1 MRSLFSISIRVAA
14 LLLGML
20 FFHAPGWS
28 NGSETAEWPVY
39 VSPWETIGGGALDV
53 SFLLDA
59 PAGKHGFL
67 GSQDGVFRFQ
77 DGTRARFWGV
87 NLAAASNFPNAT
99 QARILAERLA
109 HAGCNMV
116 RLHHMDAPWHSRPI
130 IDYSHRGALRLDPE
144 QLDRLDRLVF
154 ELKKRGI
161 YIHLDLLTHRRFEPG
176 EELPEDEKLSDG
188 QKHASLV
195 NRHLIEQQKEYARAL
210 LTHLNPHTQLRY
222 ADDPVF
228 AVVQICN
235 ENSVFWRTKAHIPEF
250 YLEEIDALW
259 NAWLV
264 EEYGTREALNAA
276 WTSAEG
282 KRNLHSGENPHR
294 GTVERP
300 PIGFMSERYF
310 DPETPYSEVE
320 GGAPRVADHFRFL
333 AQLQDAFYTEMTD
346 YLRELGV
353 KCVVAGSNLPN
364 GIIGLRREAAQGITE
379 TDAYFGHPRDGFGVP
394 NRFPDASMSS
404 RELHAEAETWGITH
418 LPQIFSQSRTA
429 EAPLLVTE
437 WNQPYP
443 MPYRAESIPFVAAY
457 GAYQDIDGFCLFSYN
472 HRDWDRPLP
481 RKVQGFFNSGNDPAH
496 WGLFV
501 AGALMFHRRDIRRGE
516 TVVDVVYGKNDL
528 LTPHPRWRERFNGLT
543 YLTRVRQTYAD
554 DVYTGGA
561 DLAIAGGFRPGLD
574 LTQARHALLFSRS
587 PHANPYRM
595 DGGLLPWIQK
605 HLPGSDTP
613 CETSGTA
620 RGEEACIRR
629 TPILVDGP
637 RCVVQ
642 NVAELERE
650 DPAWEARLTIDLLQM
665 WGLREGGRER
675 LDREGWVT
683 DTEELTFNDKR
694 GILKIDT
701 PRTQGIVGRAAGET
715 VHLSALTVT
724 PSTPFAVILC
734 QSLDGQ
740 PLEAS
745 RHLLL
750 TAVGRVEN
758 TGQQW
763 LSGTRFAD
771 DGEAPVRIEPICAEF
786 ALKTKSPKGWRGY
799 GLAADGSRAGE
810 LPLSERSGRV
820 CGTLRGSVTGAQGGC
835 RVAERETGSDKRPI
849 GQIHFEL
856 VLDTAA
862 LEL

>member
-1 MRSLFSISIRVAA
+1 MGSLSLTLIRTATLSLAVT
-14 LLLGML
+14 LCGL
-20 FFHAPGWS
+20 PGWS
-28 NGSETAEWPVY
+28 DNTEWPVY
-39 VSPWETIGGGALDV
+39 VSPWETVGEGALDV

-67 GSQDGVFRFQ
+67 GSRDGVFRFEN
-77 DGTRARFWGV
+77 GKRARFWGV

-99 QARILAERLA
+99 QAQVIARRLA

-130 IDYSHRGALRLDPE
+130 IDYSHRGALRLDPK

-154 ELKKRGI
+154 ELKQRGI
-161 YIHLDLLTHRRFEPG
+161 YIHLDLLTHRKFEPG
-176 EELPEDEKLSDG
+176 EDLPEGEKLSNG

-210 LTHLNPHTQLRY
+210 LTHLNPYTELRY

-235 ENSVFWRTKAHIPEF
+235 ENSLFWRAKAHIPEF

-259 NAWLV
+259 NAWLM
-264 EEYGTREALNAA
+264 EEYGTREALDTA
-276 WTSAEG
+276 WTSAAG
-282 KRNLHSGENPHR
+282 KRNLHAGEDPNR

-310 DPETPYSEVE
+310 DPETPYSETE

-346 YLRELGV
+346 YLRDLGV
-353 KCVVAGSNLPN
+353 RSVVAGSNLPN
-364 GIIGLRREAAQGITE
+364 GIIGLKREAAQGITE
-379 TDAYFGHPRDGFGVP
+379 TDAYFGHPRDGFGLP
-394 NRFPDASMSS
+394 NRFPDASMSG
-404 RELHAEAETWGITH
+404 RELYAEEETWGVSH
-418 LPQIFSQSRTA
+418 LPQIFSRSRTA

-472 HRDWDRPLP
+472 HRDWDRSLP
-481 RKVQGFFNSGNDPAH
+481 KKVQGFFNSGNDPAH

-516 TVVDVVYGKNDL
+516 TVVDVAYGKNDL

-543 YLTRVRQTYAD
+543 YLARVRQTYAD
-554 DVYTGGA
+554 DIYTGDA
-561 DLAIAGGFRPGLD
+561 DLAIAGGFRPGVD

-587 PHANPYRM
+587 PHSDPYRM

-605 HLPGSDTP
+605 HLPDGAEP
-613 CETSGTA
+613 CETGLTA
-620 RGEEACIRR
+620 QGIEPCGQNTVVI
-629 TPILVDGP
+629 DGH
-637 RCVVQ
+637 RCLVQ
-642 NVAELERE
+642 NVDEFERE
-650 DPAWEARLTIDLLQM
+650 DPAWEARLTIDLLRM

-694 GILKIDT
+694 GVLKIDT

-715 VHLSALTVT
+715 VHLSALTLT
-724 PSTPFAVILC
+724 PTTPFAVILC
-734 QSLDGQ
+734 QSLDGR
-740 PLEAS
+740 PLDTS
-745 RHLLL
+745 HHLLI

-763 LSGTRFAD
+763 LSDTRFVD
-771 DGEAPVRIEPICAEF
+771 DGEAPVRIEPIHAEF
-786 ALKTKSPKGWRGY
+786 ALKTESPKGWKGY
-799 GLAADGSRAGE
+799 GLVADGSRAGE
-810 LPLSERSGRV
+810 LTLSERSGRL
-820 CGTLRGSVTGAQGGC
+820 CGTLPGSGTDVQSGC
-835 RVAERETGSDKRPI
+835 RMAQRETESDKRPI

-856 VLDTAA
+856 VLDTGA